1 MFVTLMNYNVVHK
14 SVAIQRA
21 IIDGYH
27 VATFVLR
34 EAVRKKFAD
43 FEDIVLITETTYPYS
58 IMRTL

>member
-27 VATFVLR
+27 EATFVLR
-34 EAVRKKFAD
+34 EAVRKKNAD
-43 FEDIVLITETTYPYS
+43 FED
-58 IMRTL
+58 